1 MVRRTWYRYDV
12 SVLPLRVVFPWAQ
25 SQATPHTP
33 PIIYEG
39 LSQSIRWNLS
49 LLHRP
54 LKEGLLSTACACA
67 KLLDFFPVNIPII
80 LDTSEKIS

>member
-1 MVRRTWYRYDV
+1 MVGMAIISLYV
-12 SVLPLRVVFPWAQ
+12 HPPL
-25 SQATPHTP
+25 
-33 PIIYEG
+33 IY
-39 LSQSIRWNLS
+39 LYMYCSS

-80 LDTSEKIS
+80 LDTLEKIS